1 MNELLDNTF
10 KIVEKEKNEEKEKNK
25 HQKTIDEIMLNNQ
38 ETKINC
44 LLKNEEKNSRF
55 EFKNNRFRK
64 RKRKL

>member
-44 LLKNEEKNSRF
+44 LLKKEEKNSRF

>member
-1 MNELLDNTF
+1 MDNTF
-10 KIVEKEKNEEKEKNK
+10 KIIEKEKNEEKEKNK

-44 LLKNEEKNSRF
+44 LLKKEEKNSRF